1 MKKLKEDWNNMT
13 PEEKRAA
20 VRETLENIE
29 RMLNRLDIEQL
40 RRVYFFLLGFAR

>member
-1 MKKLKEDWNNMT
+1 MS

-40 RRVYFFLLGFAR
+40 RRV

>member
-1 MKKLKEDWNNMT
+1 MS

-20 VRETLENIE
+20 IKETLENIE

-40 RRVYFFLLGFAR
+40 QRVYFFLLGFAR

>member
-1 MKKLKEDWNNMT
+1 MS

-40 RRVYFFLLGFAR
+40 RRVYFFLLGFSR

>member
-1 MKKLKEDWNNMT
+1 MS

-40 RRVYFFLLGFAR
+40 WRVYFFLLGFAR

>member
-1 MKKLKEDWNNMT
+1 MS

-29 RMLNRLDIEQL
+29 RMLNRLDIERL

>member
-1 MKKLKEDWNNMT
+1 MS

-40 RRVYFFLLGFAR
+40 RRVYFFVLGMM